1 MTVVVDW
8 VQAHLGFLPPQVL
21 VVIVSMLPVI
31 ELRGGI
37 PLARLL
43 MLPLWQAIVFS
54 AIGNILPIPFILLFV
69 EKVFDWLRPTKLFGP
84 LVEKLEKRA
93 LSKSDGIK
101 HQEGRVLGPCALR
114 RDPASGDRRLDR
126 LACGLAPQDRYQEGL
141 AGDPSR
147 DCDRLDDHVADF
159 VWRVCNVNRNADDIG
174 RQLYEL
180 FCFHPAP
187 YAAEKQSESATGWE
201 SPIFLRGIHPD
212 GMNREM
218 CEKGLSH

>member
-101 HQEGRVLGPCALR
+101 KAEFW
-114 RDPASGDRRLDR
+114 
-126 LACGLAPQDRYQEGL
+126 GLALFVGIPLPGTGGWTGSL
-141 AGDPSR
+141 AASLLKIDSKKAS
-147 DCDRLDDHVADF
+147 LA
-159 VWRVCNVNRNADDIG
+159 I
-174 RQLYEL
+174 LL
-180 FCFHPAP
+180 
-187 YAAEKQSESATGWE
+187 
-201 SPIFLRGIHPD
+201 GIAIASTIISLISY
-212 GMNREM
+212 GVFAM
-218 CEKGLSH
+218 